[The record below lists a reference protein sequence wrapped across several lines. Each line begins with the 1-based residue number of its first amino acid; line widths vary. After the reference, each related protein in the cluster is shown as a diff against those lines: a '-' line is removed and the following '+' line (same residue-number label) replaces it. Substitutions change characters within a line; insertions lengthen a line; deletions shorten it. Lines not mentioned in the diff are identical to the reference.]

1 MKILC
6 FLSGS
11 ILSGKEYVALD
22 AIDGWLR
29 AGHDVQVAF
38 VGWHDGKFK
47 QKLQERN
54 VVCHPIKLGWY
65 YIRNIKWSI
74 DSLIHYP
81 GAVRSFIRLQKNFS
95 PDVLYVDSFRP
106 LVLLAPFI
114 KTKIMFHVH
123 EAITFSANQKMFIKP
138 INKRVHKYIAVSDFI
153 KKDLI
158 AAGAT
163 PEKIT
168 IIRNA
173 LQLKTDAPRQYMPQS
188 ILRIGIVGQI
198 LESKGHTDML
208 TACAMLRNAAVLYR
222 LFIFGSGNE
231 AYIQE
236 LKALA
241 QQYAVQDDIEWVG
254 YVADKASIYNTVDVV
269 VIPSRC
275 DEAFSL
281 VAIEAAAYRLPV
293 IATISGALPE
303 NVINNITGI
312 LINKE
317 SPKDLFNA
325 LIKLYSNPAEIDR
338 IGTSARN
345 HVVQNFQLA
354 AMQAAMNQVLNN

>member
-6 FLSGS
+6 FLSGN
-11 ILSGKEYVALD
+11 ILSGKEFVALD
-22 AIDGWLR
+22 VIRGWK
-29 AGHDVQVAF
+29 AEGHTVEVAF
-38 VGWHDGKFK
+38 VGWHDGKF
-47 QKLQERN
+47 QQQLTEMN
-54 VVCHPIKLGWY
+54 IPSHPIKLGWY
-65 YIRNIKWSI
+65 YLRQWKWSI

-81 GAVRSFIRLQKNFS
+81 GAVRRFIKLQKSFR

-138 INKRVHKYIAVSDFI
+138 IDKRVYKYIAVSDFI

-163 PEKIT
+163 PQKIT

-173 LQLKTDAPRQYMPQS
+173 LQLTTDAQRQYMPQS
-188 ILRIGIVGQI
+188 VLRIGIVGQI

-208 TACAMLRNAAVLYR
+208 MACAMLRNAAVPYR

-236 LKALA
+236 LKAFA
-241 QQYAVQDDIEWVG
+241 QQSAIQDDIEWVG
-254 YVADKASIYNTVDVV
+254 YVADKAGIYNMVDVV

-303 NVINNITGI
+303 NVVNNITGI
-312 LINKE
+312 LINKQ
-317 SPKDLFNA
+317 SPKELFNA
-325 LIKLYSNPAEIDR
+325 LIQLYTNPVEIDR
-338 IGTSARN
+338 IGASARN
-345 HVVQNFQLA
+345 HVMQNFQLV